1 MNNTVKQSHLVP
13 QCYLKNFSVNN
24 KVSAFNKRNNCI
36 LTNQNISEV
45 ATQNKFY
52 DLSEDDLNELRSI
65 IPDITKQY
73 IENYLSK
80 TVEPKL
86 AEFINKISMI
96 DLKGLVNKYN
106 VCFSNNDKYNFNLF
120 LVYQLFRTRKCRE
133 LLAQIIGKMQAA
145 KMQKKLLIDVSLFE
159 NIAKE
164 LMKYQWLIYVNT
176 TDIEYITSDNP
187 VIIYDATLEGQI
199 RLPVSFSGGLQILY
213 PLTKRLLLSISDIKI
228 MNIDVNNIFD
238 CTEENDPYVVSFINR
253 KHYYNSF
260 MFQYS
265 SNQNPSIESFLP
277 KDNFE
282 LKKENYDDI
291 KNINSLSIELFNMLK
306 DDKIDKER
314 GGEIEKQIRNI
325 TAKYI

>member
-1 MNNTVKQSHLVP
+1 MHNTVKQSHLVP
-13 QCYLKNFSVNN
+13 QCYLKNFSVSN
-24 KVSAFNKRNNCI
+24 KVSAFNKHTKSI

-52 DLSEDDLNELRSI
+52 DLSEDDLNELRGI

-86 AEFINKISMI
+86 ADFINKVSMI

-106 VCFSNNDKYNFNLF
+106 VCFSDNDKYNFNLF
-120 LVYQLFRTRKCRE
+120 LVYQLFRTRKCRD
-133 LLAQIIGKMQAA
+133 LLTQIIGKMRAA
-145 KMQKKLLIDVSLFE
+145 KMQKKLLIDASLLE

-164 LMKYQWLIYVNT
+164 LIEYQWLIHVNT

-199 RLPVSFSGGLQILY
+199 RLPVPIRGSLQILY

-228 MNIDVNNIFD
+228 MDIDVNNIFD
-238 CTEENDPYVVSFINR
+238 CIEESDPYTVSYINR
-253 KHYYNSF
+253 MHYDNSF

-265 SNQNPSIESFLP
+265 SNPNPSIESFLP
-277 KDNFE
+277 KDNFD
-282 LKKENYDDI
+282 LNKENYDDI
-291 KNINSLSIELFNMLK
+291 KNINSLVIELFNMLK
-306 DDKIDKER
+306 ANKNNKER
-314 GGEIEKQIRNI
+314 INEIEKQIRNI

>member
-164 LMKYQWLIYVNT
+164 LMEYQWLIYVNT

-253 KHYYNSF
+253 MHYYNSF

-314 GGEIEKQIRNI
+314 VGEIEKQIRNI

>member
-106 VCFSNNDKYNFNLF
+106 VCFSNDDKYNFNLF

-145 KMQKKLLIDVSLFE
+145 KMQKKLLINASLFE

-164 LMKYQWLIYVNT
+164 LMEYQWLIYVNT

-253 KHYYNSF
+253 MHYYNSF

-314 GGEIEKQIRNI
+314 VGEIEKQIRNI
-325 TAKYI
+325 IAKYI